1 MLPEAV
7 AYAGIAGLPPQRALT
22 AAVAGCLVYVLVGRS
37 RFAIVSPTSSSAAI
51 LAAALASFP
60 GEAAARLAL
69 ATLAVFLTGLFFCAA
84 ASVRLGGL
92 TGFISRPVLRG
103 FAFGLAVTII
113 IRQLPSIFG
122 VPVGGGAVFDMVGAL
137 FASAGHWHGASIAT
151 GTAAL
156 AILLLLRRLPLVP
169 GAFVVLVGGIG
180 ASALLNLPGYGV
192 NVVGPIDL
200 SLSWPELPQVDWR
213 IFSRIAQITL
223 PLVLMLFAESWGT
236 MRAMALRHGDVVEP
250 NRELMALGFA
260 NLAAAAVQGMP
271 VGAGFSAGSMNEA
284 AGAQSRAAAA
294 LAGATLALLVL
305 VAGNL
310 IALLPQPVLAAVVI
324 AALTHA
330 LDPSPLLRLWKL
342 RRDQYVALGAAA
354 GVFVLGVLN
363 GMLFA
368 IALSLIALIRR
379 IASPQ
384 LMRLGRLDDS
394 HDFVD
399 IARHPDAVQP
409 SGIAIWRPA
418 EPLFFGNAERVLG
431 CIAEQQAKEPAIKA
445 IILSLEES
453 FDLDST
459 AADSLVEFDKQMQMR
474 GTRVQLA
481 RVRDHIRDLLE
492 AAGAHDLVRRSSY
505 SVDDAVVSLMES
517 KRG

>member
-7 AYAGIAGLPPQRALT
+7 AYAGIAGLPPQRALV
-22 AAVAGCLVYVLVGRS
+22 AAVAGCLVYVMVGRS

-60 GEAAARLAL
+60 GQAAARLAL

-84 ASVRLGGL
+84 ASFRLGGL

-103 FAFGLAVTII
+103 FAFGLAITII
-113 IRQLPSIFG
+113 IRQLPAILGVSIGSGTVFDL
-122 VPVGGGAVFDMVGAL
+122 VGGL
-137 FASAGHWHGASIAT
+137 FVKFGEWHAASIAT
-151 GTAAL
+151 GAAAL
-156 AILLLLRRLPLVP
+156 AILLMLRRWPLVP
-169 GAFVVLVGGIG
+169 AAFVVLAGGIG
-180 ASALLNLPGYGV
+180 ASVLLDLPGHGV

-200 SLSWPELPQVDWR
+200 SLSWPDVPHFDWR
-213 IFSRIAQITL
+213 VFSRIAQITL
-223 PLVLMLFAESWGT
+223 PLVLILFAESWGT
-236 MRAMALRHGDVVEP
+236 MRAMALRHGDVIEP
-250 NRELMALGFA
+250 NRELLALGCA

-271 VGAGFSAGSMNEA
+271 VGAGFSAGSMSEA
-284 AGAQSRAAAA
+284 VGAQSRLAAA

-305 VAGNL
+305 LAGPF

-330 LDPSPLLRLWKL
+330 LDPGPLLRLWRL

-354 GVFVLGVLN
+354 GVFVFGVLN

-368 IALSLIALIRR
+368 IMLSMVALIRR

-384 LMRLGRLDDS
+384 LMRLGRLGDS

-418 EPLFFGNAERVLG
+418 EPLFFANAERVLG
-431 CIAEQQAKEPAIKA
+431 RIAEQQAREPAIKA
-445 IILSLEES
+445 IIVSLEES

-459 AADSLVEFDKQMQMR
+459 AADSLMEFDKQMQAR
-474 GTRVQLA
+474 GIWVQIA
-481 RVRDHIRDLLE
+481 RVRDHIRDLLK
-492 AAGAHDLVRRSSY
+492 AVGAHDLVTRSSY
-505 SVDDAVVSLMES
+505 SVDDAVEHLKGREQ
-517 KRG
+517 G

>member
-69 ATLAVFLTGLFFCAA
+69 ATLAVFLTGLFFCVA

-122 VPVGGGAVFDMVGAL
+122 VPVGGGAVFDLVGAL
-137 FASAGHWHGASIAT
+137 FARAGHWHGASIAT

-260 NLAAAAVQGMP
+260 NLAAAVVQGMA

-324 AALTHA
+324 AALSHA

-342 RRDQYVALGAAA
+342 RRDQYVALGAAS

-379 IASPQ
+379 IAAPQ
-384 LMRLGRLDDS
+384 LMRLGGLMTAMISSTSPVTRM
-394 HDFVD
+394 
-399 IARHPDAVQP
+399 P
-409 SGIAIWRPA
+409 SNLPALRSGGRRSRCSSVTRNACWAASPSSRPRNPRSRQSSSAWRK
-418 EPLFFGNAERVLG
+418 V
-431 CIAEQQAKEPAIKA
+431 
-445 IILSLEES
+445 ST
-453 FDLDST
+453 ST
-459 AADSLVEFDKQMQMR
+459 AQ
-474 GTRVQLA
+474 
-481 RVRDHIRDLLE
+481 
-492 AAGAHDLVRRSSY
+492 RRT
-505 SVDDAVVSLMES
+505 AW
-517 KRG
+517 